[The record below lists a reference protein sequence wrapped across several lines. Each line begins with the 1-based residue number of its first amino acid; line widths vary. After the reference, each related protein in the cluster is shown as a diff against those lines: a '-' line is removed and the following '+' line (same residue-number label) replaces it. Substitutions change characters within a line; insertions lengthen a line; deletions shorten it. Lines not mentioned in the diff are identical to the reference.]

1 MWPRRESCYPR
12 PSVEFLCR
20 NYVPPLKAP
29 EPLPEKYHD
38 DHAMYLI
45 ALTDATLAI
54 DELLLAVSEKVKEMN
69 ELSQSMTSF
78 NRWKDTNGKTGRK
91 KKLEIE
97 VHTLET
103 KLSEKKTYR
112 EALVRKNERLV
123 KLIDL
128 QISMESA
135 YTEYVLDSQVT
146 YDV

>member
-1 MWPRRESCYPR
+1 
-12 PSVEFLCR
+12 
-20 NYVPPLKAP
+20 
-29 EPLPEKYHD
+29 
-38 DHAMYLI
+38 MYLI